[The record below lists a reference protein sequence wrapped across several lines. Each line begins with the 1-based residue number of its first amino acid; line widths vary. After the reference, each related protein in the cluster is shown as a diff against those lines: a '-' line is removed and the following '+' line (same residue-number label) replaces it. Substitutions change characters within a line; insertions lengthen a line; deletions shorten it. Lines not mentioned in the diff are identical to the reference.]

1 MASFISSGT
10 YNHQVHLVGHP
21 YPCQQSNESR
31 VSNDI
36 GPYAVAQ
43 YIEGDEL
50 THNLERKDMAMI
62 PAWYDCKVRF
72 LR

>member
-10 YNHQVHLVGHP
+10 YNHQVHLVGLRH
-21 YPCQQSNESR
+21 PCQQSIESR

-36 GPYAVAQ
+36 GPYAVVQ

-50 THNLERKDMAMI
+50 TYDLERKDMAMI

-72 LR
+72 SR